1 MKWLVQSYK
10 PIGKERTREMA
21 KHIFVTGG
29 VVSGLGKGIT
39 AASLGRLLKARG
51 LQVAAQKLDPYMNVD
66 PGTMSPYQHGEVFVT
81 EDGSETDLDLGHY
94 ERFIDEN
101 LNKFSNLTSGR
112 VYWNVLTKE
121 RRGEF
126 LGSTVQIIPHVTNEI
141 RASIYA
147 LAEKTRADV
156 VITEIGGTTGDIESQ
171 PFLEAIRQ
179 IGHEV
184 GHENCLYI
192 HVTLVPFLKSS
203 GEHKSKPTQHS
214 VKELMASGI
223 FPDIIVTRSDEPLE
237 QEIKDKIALFCN
249 VKKDCVIE
257 NKTLEVLY
265 EAPMM
270 LKAEKLDE
278 IVCRELHLET
288 KESDM
293 AEWESML
300 ERIKKAKKQVSIAL
314 VGKYIQLHDAYLSVM
329 EALKHAGWQQGAQVT
344 IVWVDAEKVTKD
356 TVEGLLNSV
365 QGILIPGGFGDRG
378 IEGKILAA
386 TYARTHKIPY
396 LGICLGMQIAVIEY
410 ARNVLGYKGAHSS
423 EFDPKTLHPV
433 IALMPDQRG
442 NIPKGGTMR
451 LGSYPCKISENTH
464 MDRVYKGEQVI
475 EERHRHRYEFN
486 NEFRE
491 PLTDNGMIIA
501 GTSPDGMLV
510 EAIEIKD
517 HPFFLGV
524 QYHPEFKSR
533 PNRPHPVFSG
543 FIEASLGSN
552 S

>member
-1 MKWLVQSYK
+1 
-10 PIGKERTREMA
+10 MA

-51 LQVAAQKLDPYMNVD
+51 LKVAAQKLDPYMNVD

-147 LAEKTRADV
+147 LAEKTQADV

-179 IGHEV
+179 IGHQL
-184 GHENCLYI
+184 GHENCLFI
-192 HVTLVPFLKSS
+192 HVTLVPYLKSS

-223 FPDIIVTRSDEPLE
+223 FPDIIVTRSDEPIE

-270 LKAEKLDE
+270 LKAEHLDE
-278 IVCRELHLET
+278 IVCRELHLT
-288 KESDM
+288 SKEADM
-293 AEWESML
+293 GEWERML
-300 ERIKKAKKQVSIAL
+300 ATIKQAKTPVRVAL

-329 EALKHAGWQQGAQVT
+329 EALKHASWALGAKVS
-344 IVWVDAEKVTKD
+344 IIWIDSEKVTKES
-356 TVEGLLNSV
+356 VALLLGSV
-365 QGILIPGGFGDRG
+365 DGILIPGGFGDRG

-386 TYARTHKIPY
+386 SYARTHRIPY

-410 ARNVLGYKGAHSS
+410 ARSVLGYTDAHSS
-423 EFDPKTLHPV
+423 EFAKQTTHPV
-433 IALMPDQRG
+433 IDLMVDQKG

-451 LGSYPCKISENTH
+451 LGSYPCRITEGTH
-464 MDRVYKGEQVI
+464 MERAYKGELTI

-486 NEFRE
+486 NQFRPALE
-491 PLTDNGMIIA
+491 EAGLVVA
-501 GTSPDGMLV
+501 GTSPDGTLV
-510 EAIEIKD
+510 EAIEIED

-543 FIEASLGSN
+543 FIAASLGLN